1 MLTNSVTLLQSR
13 AAAALVSAHR
23 AGALPVLPPWPS
35 CARRAAGAAGAGPVL
50 LGPKVSKMGVFD
62 RVKHSAKWT
71 EILGMVRE
79 HKLSLSFIIFLNYS
93 LELPLVLT
101 QFQFRSHPP

>member
-35 CARRAAGAAGAGPVL
+35 CARRAAGAGAGPVF

-71 EILGMVRE
+71 EILGMDRE
-79 HKLSLSFIIFLNYS
+79 HKLSLIIIIYLNYS